1 MTVAACNL
9 RSMPRGFPLLLRALA
24 GLGMLALVVQCS
36 NSSALAPEPTGGQ
49 AAAVETSPVKAAAV
63 TTAAASTTSS
73 TIPETTSTT
82 IEPTTTTAPEPTT
95 TTAAPLAID
104 PNCPTTPHGA
114 VIDRDR
120 QRAWLCDNGVALP
133 EFVITTAREQPDPG
147 TYPVFAKSMHASS
160 RFGGHYST
168 MTHFVVF
175 ARGEESGARV
185 GFHTVPVLRSG
196 EFAQPLASVGTQME
210 HGQTSGCIRVL
221 PEQGQVIWDWL
232 QKGDQVHV
240 VT

>member
-1 MTVAACNL
+1 MAVAACNL
-9 RSMPRGFPLLLRALA
+9 IFMPRGFPLLIRALA
-24 GLGMLALVVQCS
+24 GLGVLVLVAQCS
-36 NSSALAPEPTGGQ
+36 NSSALSPETTVGR
-49 AAAVETSPVKAAAV
+49 AAAVETSAV
-63 TTAAASTTSS
+63 TAAAETTAPASPTSS
-73 TIPETTSTT
+73 TVAETATTS
-82 IEPTTTTAPEPTT
+82 IEPTTTAVPEPTT
-95 TTAAPLAID
+95 ATAPPLVID
-104 PNCPTTPHGA
+104 PNCPTTPHAA

-147 TYPVFAKSMHASS
+147 TYPVFTKSMHASS
-160 RFGGHYST
+160 KFGGHYST

-196 EFAQPLASVGTQME
+196 EFLQPLASVGTQME
-210 HGQTSGCIRVL
+210 YGQTSGCIRVL

-232 QKGDQVHV
+232 QKGDEVRV

>member
-9 RSMPRGFPLLLRALA
+9 TSMPRGFPLLARAFA
-24 GLGMLALVVQCS
+24 GLSMLVLVAQCS
-36 NSSALAPEPTGGQ
+36 NSSALAPETTIGQ
-49 AAAVETSPVKAAAV
+49 AAAIETSAVET
-63 TTAAASTTSS
+63 TAPARTTSS
-73 TIPETTSTT
+73 TIAETTTAT
-82 IEPTTTTAPEPTT
+82 VEPTTTTVPEPTT
-95 TTAAPLAID
+95 TTVPPLVID
-104 PNCPTTPHGA
+104 PNCPATPHAA

-147 TYPVFAKSMHASS
+147 MYPVFAKSMHASS

-185 GFHTVPVLRSG
+185 GFHTVPVLRTG
-196 EFAQPLASVGTQME
+196 EFVQTLASVGTQME
-210 HGQTSGCIRVL
+210 YGQTSGCIRVL
-221 PEQGQVIWDWL
+221 SEQGQVIWDWL

-240 VT
+240 IT